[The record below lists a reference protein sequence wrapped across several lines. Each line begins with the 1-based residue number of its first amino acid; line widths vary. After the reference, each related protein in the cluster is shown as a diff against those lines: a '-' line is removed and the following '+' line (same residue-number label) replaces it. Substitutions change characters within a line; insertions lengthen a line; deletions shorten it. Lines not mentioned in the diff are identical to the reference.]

1 MGKIDN
7 MEFLYKASPMGELLD
22 ADEQNGIV
30 KGYGSYFDNKDSDAD
45 IIRRGAYQKTIKE
58 NGERVKYLYQ
68 HNMMQPIGK
77 MKELYEDEKGLVFVA
92 EIPKTTLG
100 KDVIELMKAG
110 VITENSVG
118 ILPIV
123 KEDKG
128 DYREIKEVKLFEIS
142 AVTLAAND
150 QAKILDVKGTKNL
163 DELYKRYDTIA
174 KLLRKGEISDD
185 MGYALEAEILK
196 LKALFVDATKPVEE
210 TTSPVEV
217 KADDSEIESYLL
229 NTLLKRFTVILASR
243 QDPCAARIGCEC
255 SPVAVRESRA
265 RCVARERPDSNLA
278 CQARARPDPAPLP
291 VESQ

>member
-7 MEFLYKASPMGELLD
+7 MEFLYKASPLGELMD
-22 ADEQNGIV
+22 ADEKNGIV

-128 DYREIKEVKLFEIS
+128 EYREIKEVKLFEIS

-217 KADDSEIESYLL
+217 KADNSEIESYLI
-229 NTLLKRFTVILASR
+229 NTLKKRFS
-243 QDPCAARIGCEC
+243 
-255 SPVAVRESRA
+255 
-265 RCVARERPDSNLA
+265 
-278 CQARARPDPAPLP
+278 
-291 VESQ
+291 